1 MLFSSKLICDQ
12 SIKSLPG
19 HGHMLLNPKRQQGL
33 VPAVTSP
40 LFILMEKTRKFSHTN
55 KGFPRMSAKEEVKGR
70 SQWRQDVASQSH
82 VRSTTSHSWKCGVR
96 AIGSTRDGQC
106 LAQTKKDTKK
116 ESDLAKARAALDSE
130 ATERERLQVKLS
142 KLKIDFDELEARDTK
157 KESDL
162 AKARAALDS
171 EATERER
178 LQVKLSKLKIDFDEL
193 EARKS
198 HHIQILK
205 DELEFEK
212 KLHSADLRMVQ
223 SQHESRMVLE
233 AGQKVK
239 DLEEALSTERERTQN
254 KEERVR
260 QTMSASKK
268 RKRPKDSEGLS
279 SGGCNVPRPKI
290 AQQVTVDEQQVTVDE
305 QQVTLDEVDSYG
317 KYVRLRNT
325 VDEDQNL
332 GNWQVKLQIGSS
344 APIVFKFAAEFI
356 LKAHES
362 VTIWAADAGR
372 NHNPPSDLVWETQ
385 SNWGPVGQV
394 HFTLINA
401 NGEEIRMSKATGA
414 RLEDD
419 DGNSTSTVG

>member
-1 MLFSSKLICDQ
+1 MATPENTPQDAYNELRAIYKTELAKARAALVLEATERERLQVELSKLRIDFDE
-12 SIKSLPG
+12 LEA
-19 HGHMLLNPKRQQGL
+19 R
-33 VPAVTSP
+33 
-40 LFILMEKTRKFSHTN
+40 
-55 KGFPRMSAKEEVKGR
+55 
-70 SQWRQDVASQSH
+70 
-82 VRSTTSHSWKCGVR
+82 
-96 AIGSTRDGQC
+96 
-106 LAQTKKDTKK
+106 DTKK
-116 ESDLAKARAALDSE
+116 ESDLAKARAALVSE
-130 ATERERLQVKLS
+130 ATERKRLQVEFS

-198 HHIQILK
+198 HYIQILK

-279 SGGCNVPRPKI
+279 LPRPKV
-290 AQQVTVDEQQVTVDE
+290 AQQVTVDEQQATVDE

>member
-1 MLFSSKLICDQ
+1 MAT
-12 SIKSLPG
+12 PE
-19 HGHMLLNPKRQQGL
+19 NTP
-33 VPAVTSP
+33 
-40 LFILMEKTRKFSHTN
+40 
-55 KGFPRMSAKEEVKGR
+55 
-70 SQWRQDVASQSH
+70 QDAYNEL
-82 VRSTTSHSWKCGVR
+82 R
-96 AIGSTRDGQC
+96 AIYKT
-106 LAQTKKDTKK
+106 
-116 ESDLAKARAALDSE
+116 ELAKARAALVLE
-130 ATERERLQVKLS
+130 ATERERLQVELS
-142 KLKIDFDELEARDTK
+142 KLRIDFDELEARDTK

-162 AKARAALDS
+162 AKARAALVS
-171 EATERER
+171 EATERKR
-178 LQVKLSKLKIDFDEL
+178 LQVEFSKLKIDFDEL

-198 HHIQILK
+198 HYIQILK

-223 SQHESRMVLE
+223 SQHESRMVELE

-279 SGGCNVPRPKI
+279 LPRPKV

>member
-1 MLFSSKLICDQ
+1 MILTESFLDQ
-12 SIKSLPG
+12 QKQI
-19 HGHMLLNPKRQQGL
+19 
-33 VPAVTSP
+33 
-40 LFILMEKTRKFSHTN
+40 RKMATPEN
-55 KGFPRMSAKEEVKGR
+55 TP
-70 SQWRQDVASQSH
+70 QDAYNEL
-82 VRSTTSHSWKCGVR
+82 R
-96 AIGSTRDGQC
+96 AIYKT
-106 LAQTKKDTKK
+106 
-116 ESDLAKARAALDSE
+116 ELAKARAALVLE
-130 ATERERLQVKLS
+130 ATERERLQVELS
-142 KLKIDFDELEARDTK
+142 KLRIDFDKLEARDTK

-223 SQHESRMVLE
+223 SQHESRMVELE

-290 AQQVTVDEQQVTVDE
+290 AQQVTVDE

-419 DGNSTSTVG
+419 DGNSTSTMG

>member
-1 MLFSSKLICDQ
+1 MYLFVHADFSDC
-12 SIKSLPG
+12 P
-19 HGHMLLNPKRQQGL
+19 
-33 VPAVTSP
+33 
-40 LFILMEKTRKFSHTN
+40 KFSIFSVYVYICHH
-55 KGFPRMSAKEEVKGR
+55 R
-70 SQWRQDVASQSH
+70 
-82 VRSTTSHSWKCGVR
+82 
-96 AIGSTRDGQC
+96 
-106 LAQTKKDTKK
+106 DTKK
-116 ESDLAKARAALDSE
+116 ESNLAKARAALDSE

-223 SQHESRMVLE
+223 SQHESRMVELE

-305 QQVTLDEVDSYG
+305 PQVTLDEVDSYG

-419 DGNSTSTVG
+419 DGNSTSTMG